1 MEQLN
6 PIPRAVIRIHRAVK
20 QFTSPP
26 PLMTPLPPPQ
36 HVVLQHM
43 FTLMAIEPTFSGKSC
58 WMNRLLIRAKTM
70 INPQPECI
78 IWCYKRWQS
87 LLSELQST
95 IKNILFMQGLLENR
109 NDDSLIDTR
118 YPNLIVIDDLMRD
131 ATNSKDVCEL
141 FIEGSHH
148 RNISVACILQ
158 NGFSKG

>member
-1 MEQLN
+1 ML
-6 PIPRAVIRIHRAVK
+6 
-20 QFTSPP
+20 
-26 PLMTPLPPPQ
+26 
-36 HVVLQHM
+36 
-43 FTLMAIEPTFSGKSC
+43 
-58 WMNRLLIRAKTM
+58 RLLIMLESSLITV
-70 INPQPECI
+70 I
-78 IWCYKRWQS
+78 YKRIGKFWCITM
-87 LLSELQST
+87 QST

-131 ATNSKDVCEL
+131 ATNSKDVCAL